1 MNTYCAQSC
10 EDGVMF
16 DHTYQAESDE
26 QAIKIAEAR
35 GWEVI
40 GDLVCEQI
48 VYADEESDILDY
60 VTPEKMH

>member
-1 MNTYCAQSC
+1 
-10 EDGVMF
+10 MF
-16 DHTYQAESDE
+16 DHTYQAENDE

-40 GDLVCEQI
+40 GELVCEQI